1 MKVKNLRKIIRF
13 LDKNAEVK
21 VNGLSAKVTISVNQD
36 NDWVLN
42 IEPEVDEIDNED
54 R

>member
-21 VNGLSAKVTISVNQD
+21 VNGLPAKVTISVNQD
-36 NDWVLN
+36 NDWVVN
-42 IEPEVDEIDNED
+42 IEPEEVIGDNENK
-54 R
+54 

>member
-13 LDKNAEVK
+13 LDKNAEIK

-36 NDWVLN
+36 NEWVVN
-42 IEPEVDEIDNED
+42 IEPEEVSIGDKT